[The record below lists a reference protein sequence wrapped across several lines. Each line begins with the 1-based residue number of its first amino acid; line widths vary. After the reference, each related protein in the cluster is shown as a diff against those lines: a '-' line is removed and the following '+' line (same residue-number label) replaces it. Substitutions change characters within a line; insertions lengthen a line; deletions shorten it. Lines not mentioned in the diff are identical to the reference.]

1 MIDAEIVE
9 LQPQPTAAIRIT
21 QPMAELDLASAFD
34 RGIPLVA
41 STVATAGGTVNGP
54 PFGRCHR
61 FGPEVV
67 DVEIGFPVDGA
78 LALPGLADCAPW
90 EVGRSELPGG
100 PVARTMHIGSYV
112 GLSGTYDD
120 LHEWIHEQPG
130 YDDAPGAWESYV
142 DDARSAPDRA
152 NIRTLISWPLTRG

>member
-54 PFGRCHR
+54 PFGRST
-61 FGPEVV
+61 G
-67 DVEIGFPVDGA
+67 
-78 LALPGLADCAPW
+78 
-90 EVGRSELPGG
+90 
-100 PVARTMHIGSYV
+100 
-112 GLSGTYDD
+112 
-120 LHEWIHEQPG
+120 
-130 YDDAPGAWESYV
+130 
-142 DDARSAPDRA
+142 
-152 NIRTLISWPLTRG
+152 